1 MSLYKRG
8 EVWWVRFTAPNG
20 RRIRRTTGTEDKE
33 AAREYHDRLKAE
45 LWRVKKLGERPEYR
59 WNDAVVKWL
68 KEKSHKAS
76 IDKDKEIFRWVDPY
90 LNGLKLRQ
98 IDRALL
104 DEIQDAK
111 VKISTR
117 ATTNRYMGHL
127 RAVLRRAAYEWEW
140 IDKAPKV
147 PMFPISNKRI
157 RWIKPFEA
165 ERLISFLPDHQAVMA
180 RFALATGLRQ
190 RNVCRLEWSQIDLQR
205 KVAWI
210 HPDQA
215 KARKAIGVPLN
226 TSALEVL
233 RQLIGQ
239 HDQYVF
245 TYKGNVVWQVN
256 TKAWRKAVLKAG
268 LEDFRWHDLRHT
280 WASWHVQ
287 SGTPLNV
294 LQELGG
300 WECIEMVRRY
310 AHLSSE
316 HLLPHAENIVPNMED
331 TKLAQSKIVLLSN
344 R

>member
-8 EVWWVRFTAPNG
+8 EVWWIRFTAPNG
-20 RRIRRTTGTEDKE
+20 RRIRRTTGTEDRE

-45 LWRVKKLGERPEYR
+45 LWRVNKLGERPEYR

-76 IDKDKEIFRWVDPY
+76 IDKDIEIFRWVDPY
-90 LNGLKLRQ
+90 LKGLKLAQ

-147 PMFPISNKRI
+147 PMFPINNKRI
-157 RWIKPFEA
+157 RWIKPYEA
-165 ERLISFLPDHQAVMA
+165 ERLLSFLPEHQAAMA

-190 RNVCRLEWSQIDLQR
+190 RNVCRLEWNQIDLQR

-210 HPDQA
+210 HADQA

-226 TSALEVL
+226 SSALEVL
-233 RQLIGQ
+233 RKQIGQ
-239 HDQYVF
+239 HQF
-245 TYKGNVVWQVN
+245 
-256 TKAWRKAVLKAG
+256 
-268 LEDFRWHDLRHT
+268 LRIK
-280 WASWHVQ
+280 V
-287 SGTPLNV
+287 
-294 LQELGG
+294 
-300 WECIEMVRRY
+300 
-310 AHLSSE
+310 
-316 HLLPHAENIVPNMED
+316 
-331 TKLAQSKIVLLSN
+331 KLFGK
-344 R
+344 